1 MIRKCLYRAIP
12 HRAGKTHP
20 PTPYSE
26 SLFPADSSAH
36 RAVAS
41 VCAGTGGF
49 IDQVEAMLG
58 KRVENRSR
66 GRPTQATDQPTEA
79 GVGK

>member
-12 HRAGKTHP
+12 YRVGKVHP

-26 SLFPADSSAH
+26 SLFLADFLAH

-41 VCAGTGGF
+41 TCTGTCGF
-49 IDQVEAMLG
+49 IDKVEAILG
-58 KRVENRSR
+58 KRIENRSR
-66 GRPTQATDQPTEA
+66 GRPTQATEQQTEA